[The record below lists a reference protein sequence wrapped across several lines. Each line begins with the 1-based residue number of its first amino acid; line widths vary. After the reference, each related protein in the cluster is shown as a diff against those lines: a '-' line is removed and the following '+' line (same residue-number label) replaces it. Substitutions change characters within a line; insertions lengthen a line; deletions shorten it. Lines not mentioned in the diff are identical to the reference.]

1 MTRIGVLTGGGDCPG
16 LDAVIRAVVRRGVK
30 EGHSFVGFRSGWLGL
45 AEDDA
50 LELTVEN
57 TSGILASGGTILGTS
72 RTDPMA
78 GGDTSLARI
87 RDVMS
92 RREVDALVVVGG
104 NGTLGAALDLHRRGI
119 PLVGVPK
126 TIDNDIAETELSVGF
141 QTAVQTAADA
151 IDRLHTTAESHHR
164 VMVVEVMG
172 RNTGW
177 IAACAGMAGGADA
190 ILVPERPFDLDA
202 VCRRVR
208 ARYERGR
215 SFSIVVVA
223 EGASP
228 AGGEPLLG
236 QEDASGHARLGGIG
250 VALVHEIERR
260 TGFETRVTTLGHLQR
275 GGTPVASDRIL
286 ATRFGVAASDAAT
299 SGRFGTMIALAGGEV
314 VEVDIARALRA
325 PKRLDP
331 ALYETAELFF
341 G

>member
-1 MTRIGVLTGGGDCPG
+1 MTRIGLLTGGGDCPG

-30 EGHSFVGFRSGWLGL
+30 EGHSFVGFRSGWIGL
-45 AEDDA
+45 TEDDT

-78 GGDTSLARI
+78 SGDTSLARI

-104 NGTLGAALDLHRRGI
+104 NGTLSAALDLHRRGI

-223 EGASP
+223 EGAAP

-236 QEDASGHARLGGIG
+236 QEDARGHARLGGIG

-299 SGRFGTMIALAGGEV
+299 SGRFGTMIALVGGEV
-314 VEVDIARALRA
+314 IVVDIARALRT
-325 PKRLDP
+325 PKTLDP